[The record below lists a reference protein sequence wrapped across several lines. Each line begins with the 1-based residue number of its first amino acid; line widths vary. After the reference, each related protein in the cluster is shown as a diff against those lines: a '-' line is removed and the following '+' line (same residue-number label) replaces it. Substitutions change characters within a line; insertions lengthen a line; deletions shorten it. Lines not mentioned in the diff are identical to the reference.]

1 VTAGPEGGMRRKAR
15 QALPGALL
23 VLLLC
28 GVYSSPLF
36 FRRNFAGRDLL
47 AYNLPMEKA
56 VHDAYARGRFPVWM
70 PEVSG
75 GRPLLPNPN
84 AGALYPVRPL
94 FALLPV
100 PLAMRIFPVL
110 HWMFAGLGLLCLLRC
125 LGASRPAAWVG
136 AVTYAF
142 SGVAVSDVFF
152 THMLPGL
159 ALLPWVVFAVGRPWI
174 FGARKLLFL
183 SVLFALEML
192 AGDVFSVAMALACG
206 SLWIL
211 LEEDRGRWPLEFAL
225 FGGSV
230 LLASLAAA
238 PQIAATALWIPETG
252 RAVTGMNLEESLLYS
267 ISPFRL
273 LELIV
278 PYPFG
283 STSALDVS
291 EVWARAIFHQ
301 KAVGLYATL
310 YAGAFAVV
318 GAVTLKRERVRGGR
332 FARVLALA
340 TLVVAVTPSL
350 LPAGWGKMPSPLPLR
365 NPEKFA
371 VGLALA
377 LAILAGLA
385 FDRFRRGPWPRRGM
399 LLAASILCLCAG
411 IARLWPAQA
420 GRIALHLV
428 AEPSGRAHFA
438 GEKLAI
444 AFAEAGLL
452 WLATL
457 IALEALRV
465 LPRAGLPVGLAL
477 LTLVPVAANR
487 RVAQTFSEE
496 TIFAPTP
503 FAWFLQRT
511 DPNGTYRTMGA
522 EGYRPPSALEKA
534 HTADDPGQLEYS
546 KRNWN
551 QYTPVLWGRGTV
563 FNHDFD
569 WGDLSRVQSLRR
581 LSSVAGR
588 YLDAQAFFGALA
600 LRWGIRFRDQ
610 EPLPGYHHVKGDAL
624 MSWDEHENAYPDIRL
639 LRSWREE
646 ADAVGAL
653 KAVPN
658 LRAGQ
663 VVIESGLRGEGTAR
677 AGRLRILEK
686 SPERLLLDAEVLDPT
701 WLFVV
706 RGYWNHRTLL
716 LDGKAAEDSPAQLA
730 FSAVRVP
737 AGRHRIE
744 WTERIPGVSL
754 SRWGPALFALAA
766 LALIAG
772 QRRRGS
778 SR

>member
-1 VTAGPEGGMRRKAR
+1 VTAGSEGGMRAKAR

-56 VHDAYARGRFPVWM
+56 VHDAYARGRLPVWM
-70 PEVSG
+70 SEVSG

-84 AGALYPVRPL
+84 AGALYPVRAL
-94 FALLPV
+94 FALLPF

-125 LGASRPAAWVG
+125 LGASRSAAWVG
-136 AVTYAF
+136 AVTYAL

-152 THMLPGL
+152 PHMLPGL

-174 FGARKLLFL
+174 SGARKLLFL
-183 SVLFALEML
+183 SVLLALEML
-192 AGDVFSVAMALACG
+192 AGDVFSVAMALASA

-225 FGGSV
+225 LGGSV
-230 LLASLAAA
+230 ALASLAAA
-238 PQIAATALWIPETG
+238 PQIVATVLWLPEIG
-252 RAVTGMNLEESLLYS
+252 RAVTGMNLEGSLLYS

-291 EVWARAIFHQ
+291 QVWARAIFHQ

-318 GAVTLKRERVRGGR
+318 GAVALRRERVRGGR
-332 FARVLALA
+332 FARVLAIA
-340 TLVVAVTPSL
+340 TLAVAVTPSL

-385 FDRFRRGPWPRRGM
+385 FDRFRQRPWPRRGM

-420 GRIALHLV
+420 GRIALSLV

-444 AFAEAGLL
+444 AFSEAGLL

-457 IALEALRV
+457 IALEAVRV

-477 LTLVPVAANR
+477 LTFVPVAANR
-487 RVAQTFSEE
+487 RIAQTFSEE
-496 TIFAPTP
+496 MVFAPTP
-503 FAWFLQRT
+503 FAWFLERS
-511 DPNGTYRTMGA
+511 DPSGTYRTMGA
-522 EGYRPPSALEKA
+522 EGYRPPSALEQA
-534 HTADDPGQLEYS
+534 HAADDPGQLEYS
-546 KRNWN
+546 KRHWN

-563 FNHDFD
+563 FNRDFD
-569 WGDLSRVQSLRR
+569 WGDLSRLQSLRR
-581 LSSVAGR
+581 LSLVAAG
-588 YLDAQAFFGALA
+588 YLDARAFFGALA
-600 LRWGIRFRDQ
+600 LRWGIRFHDQ
-610 EPLPGYHHVKGDAL
+610 PPLPGYHRIRADAL
-624 MSWDEHENAYPDIRL
+624 MDWDEHERAYPDIRL
-639 LRSWREE
+639 LGSWREE
-646 ADAVGAL
+646 TGAIAALNILPHL
-653 KAVPN
+653 KT
-658 LRAGQ
+658 GEI
-663 VVIESGLRGEGTAR
+663 VIESGSRTAGSAR
-677 AGRLRILEK
+677 PGRLRLLEK
-686 SPERLLLDAEVLDPT
+686 TPERLSLETDTEDPT
-701 WLFVV
+701 WLFVL
-706 RGYWNHRTLL
+706 RGYWSYRTVL
-716 LDGKAAEDSPAQLA
+716 LDGRRVEDAPAQLA
-730 FSAVRVP
+730 FSAMRVP

-744 WTERIPGVSL
+744 WRERVPGGRA
-754 SRWGPALFALAA
+754 SRFGPALFALIAA
-766 LALIAG
+766 GCLLTG
-772 QRRRGS
+772 GRRSARS
-778 SR
+778 